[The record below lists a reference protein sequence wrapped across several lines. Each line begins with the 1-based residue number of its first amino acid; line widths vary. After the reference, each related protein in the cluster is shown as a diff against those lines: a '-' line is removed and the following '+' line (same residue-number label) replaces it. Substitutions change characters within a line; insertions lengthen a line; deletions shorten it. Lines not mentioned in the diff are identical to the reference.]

1 MFQQQKAFFSPLN
14 SPNTKVIQ
22 FSVMQTEENQQI
34 HILQSSAIKFNI
46 YMGNDHQWSYAVCFD
61 EDFWQSPPFFF
72 SLYEMIILANG
83 LSSA

>member
-1 MFQQQKAFFSPLN
+1 MFQQQKAFFPLN

-34 HILQSSAIKFNI
+34 HILQSSATKFNI
-46 YMGNDHQWSYAVCFD
+46 YVGNDHQWSYAVCFD
-61 EDFWQSPPFFF
+61 EDLWHSPFFF
-72 SLYEMIILANG
+72 SLYEMIILADG